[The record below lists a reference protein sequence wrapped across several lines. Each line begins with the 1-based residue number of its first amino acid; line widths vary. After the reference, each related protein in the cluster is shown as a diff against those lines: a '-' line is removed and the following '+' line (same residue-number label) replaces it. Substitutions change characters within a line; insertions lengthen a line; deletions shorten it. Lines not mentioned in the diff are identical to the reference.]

1 MLPECR
7 GSCPD
12 PSRGPGAW
20 SWDVWGV
27 VYRCGVQLTTYNMSR
42 HVSRHVSVNPQYY
55 YTYYTLDTRIDW
67 GHSCQICPPC
77 YGGSEPR
84 LRPNPNKNNETQ
96 CCGDIVIQTQRKN
109 CYWLR
114 INKETASLG
123 PMEITPDRKSWHEMW
138 GRGQR
143 GLVRVVRWLR
153 NINVCCYM
161 SDVRC
166 QMSDVRCMANSQ

>member
-1 MLPECR
+1 MTHLTQGLIEAIHVR
-7 GSCPD
+7 YVRLVTAGVSPD
-12 PSRGPGAW
+12 S
-20 SWDVWGV
+20 D
-27 VYRCGVQLTTYNMSR
+27 
-42 HVSRHVSVNPQYY
+42 
-55 YTYYTLDTRIDW
+55 
-67 GHSCQICPPC
+67 
-77 YGGSEPR
+77 

-153 NINVCCYM
+153 NINVNVCCYDVRCQK
-161 SDVRC
+161 SDVKC
-166 QMSDVRCMANSQ
+166 QMSDVNFQYLSTVEYQMLNIVYQMNIECWMSIVVSQMSNVIS